1 MEDPNNP
8 NQQSTE
14 PPASEAD
21 LAPFVFLD
29 GIDEN
34 NVTQEIWVTINKL
47 FSYISQL
54 VNFKYHLI
62 MYRLLKKGYVKPSQL
77 AEVSGYSRQRLNKIV
92 NDFEKRETARQ
103 AETETQ

>member
-1 MEDPNNP
+1 MEDSNSP
-8 NQQSTE
+8 NQQPKE

-29 GIDEN
+29 GVDED
-34 NVTQEIWVTINKL
+34 NVTQEIWTTINKL

-62 MYRLLKKGYVKPSQL
+62 MYRLLKKGYVTPNQL
-77 AEVSGYSRQRLNKIV
+77 TEASGYSRQRLNKII

-103 AETETQ
+103 AEMETQ